1 MTNYVITIAR
11 GFGSGGKQIA
21 IKLSEELGIPCY
33 DKQILEMASES
44 SGIDE
49 ALFLEADEKIR
60 GKSIKEKLEN
70 FIFNYVVEPVYGFVS
85 DQKLFDVQAEIIRNL
100 AKTESCIII
109 GKCANMILKDYPNVI
124 SVYIEAPR
132 RACLDSV
139 MEKLRVSEEEAAKM
153 IVSTDA
159 YRSEYY
165 KTYTGGE
172 DWTNPTAYDMTLNS
186 DRVGR
191 DNCVECIKKYI
202 DIKFG

>member
-1 MTNYVITIAR
+1 MENYVITIAR

-21 IKLSEELGIPCY
+21 VKLSKELGIPCY
-33 DKQILEMASES
+33 DKQILEMASQS
-44 SGIDE
+44 SGINE
-49 ALFLEADEKIR
+49 ALFLEADEKLR
-60 GKSIKEKLEN
+60 GKGIKERLEK
-70 FIFNYVVEPVYGFVS
+70 FIFNSRVEPTYEFVS
-85 DQKLFDVQAEIIRNL
+85 DKKLFEVQAKIIRDL

-132 RACLDSV
+132 RACLDAI

-159 YRSEYY
+159 YRAEYY
-165 KTYTGGE
+165 RTYTNGE

-186 DRVGR
+186 NRIGR
-191 DNCVECIKKYI
+191 DKCVECIKKYI
-202 DIKFG
+202 DIKFQ

>member
-1 MTNYVITIAR
+1 
-11 GFGSGGKQIA
+11 
-21 IKLSEELGIPCY
+21 
-33 DKQILEMASES
+33 
-44 SGIDE
+44 
-49 ALFLEADEKIR
+49 
-60 GKSIKEKLEN
+60 
-70 FIFNYVVEPVYGFVS
+70 
-85 DQKLFDVQAEIIRNL
+85 
-100 AKTESCIII
+100 
-109 GKCANMILKDYPNVI
+109 MILKDYPNVI

>member
-21 IKLSEELGIPCY
+21 IKLSEALGIPCY
-33 DKQILEMASES
+33 
-44 SGIDE
+44 
-49 ALFLEADEKIR
+49 
-60 GKSIKEKLEN
+60 
-70 FIFNYVVEPVYGFVS
+70 S